1 MSVEKLESTTIRK
14 RRELFALSVNL
25 ATIVNTNWS
34 RLIEGGKIVDQNEV
48 DRSIKFVSD
57 VLKAMSD
64 HVKVSRIELVYE
76 GFVDSLR
83 EYEARLHELIKG
95 FEKAA
100 EKDSIEEYTEII
112 TKISGKHQ
120 WIFLDTNI
128 F

>member
-1 MSVEKLESTTIRK
+1 M
-14 RRELFALSVNL
+14 
-25 ATIVNTNWS
+25 
-34 RLIEGGKIVDQNEV
+34 EGGLIVDQDEV

-83 EYEARLHELIKG
+83 EYESRLHDLIKW

-100 EKDSIEEYTEII
+100 EKDSIEEYTDIVA
-112 TKISGKHQ
+112 KISGKHQ
-120 WIFLDTNI
+120 
-128 F
+128 

>member
-1 MSVEKLESTTIRK
+1 MSVAKLESTTIRK
-14 RRELFALSVNL
+14 LRELFALSANL
-25 ATIVNTNWS
+25 ATTVNANWS
-34 RLIEGGKIVDQNEV
+34 RLMEGGSIVDQDEV

-76 GFVDSLR
+76 GFVDWLR
-83 EYEARLHELIKG
+83 EYEARLLDLIKE
-95 FEKAA
+95 FKKAA
-100 EKDSIEEYTEII
+100 EKDSIEEYTEIV

-120 WIFLDTNI
+120 WIFLDTKI

>member
-1 MSVEKLESTTIRK
+1 MFVAKLENTIIRK
-14 RRELFALSVNL
+14 QRELFDLSESL
-25 ATIVNTNWS
+25 ATTVNTNWS
-34 RLIEGGKIVDQNEV
+34 RLMEGGMIVDQDEA

-83 EYEARLHELIKG
+83 EYETRLHELVKG

-100 EKDSIEEYTEII
+100 EKDSIEEYTEIV

>member
-1 MSVEKLESTTIRK
+1 MSVAKLESTTIRK
-14 RRELFALSVNL
+14 QRELFVLSANL
-25 ATIVNTNWS
+25 ATTVNINWS
-34 RLIEGGKIVDQNEV
+34 RLMEGGLIVDQDEA

-100 EKDSIEEYTEII
+100 EKDSIEEYTEIV